1 MRGAC
6 VPQHPEFPL
15 TDSIAAIGH
24 AGHAV
29 QAARAAGVDASLAL
43 TNASG
48 AASVSVAPIL
58 PGESLLARVQA
69 GLEQARVLGADAERA
84 TAMVRSGASCD
95 VEGVLLATRKADAA
109 FQMLQAVRNAMLE
122 AYAQVRDMRG

>member
-1 MRGAC
+1 M
-6 VPQHPEFPL
+6 
-15 TDSIAAIGH
+15 TDSIAAIGQ
-24 AGHAV
+24 ASHAV
-29 QAARAAGVDASLAL
+29 QSARAVGVDATSLS
-43 TNASG
+43 ASTSG
-48 AASVSVAPIL
+48 TAPIL
-58 PGESLLARVQA
+58 PGDSLLARVQS

>member
-1 MRGAC
+1 M
-6 VPQHPEFPL
+6 

-24 AGHAV
+24 MGYTVQGTPAVGVGATSLTSETAGA
-29 QAARAAGVDASLAL
+29 
-43 TNASG
+43 
-48 AASVSVAPIL
+48 APIL
-58 PGESLLARVQA
+58 PGDSLLARVQA

-84 TAMVRSGASCD
+84 TALVRSGASCD